1 MGIGPVPAIQSALGE
16 VKLNLSDIDRFEIN
30 EAFAAQYLACEKEL
44 GLDRDKVNV
53 YGNGIALGHPV
64 GATGCRLVV
73 TLLHGM
79 LADDLNLGIASLC
92 AGGGMG
98 FALVLERV

>member
-1 MGIGPVPAIQSALGE
+1 MGIGPVPAINTAL
-16 VKLNLSDIDRFEIN
+16 KKANLDLSDIERFEIN

-44 GLDRDKVNV
+44 GLNRDKVNV
-53 YGNGIALGHPV
+53 HGNGIALGHPI

-73 TLLHGM
+73 TLLYGM
-79 LADDLNLGIASLC
+79 MADGLNLGIASLC

-98 FALVLERV
+98 FAVILERL